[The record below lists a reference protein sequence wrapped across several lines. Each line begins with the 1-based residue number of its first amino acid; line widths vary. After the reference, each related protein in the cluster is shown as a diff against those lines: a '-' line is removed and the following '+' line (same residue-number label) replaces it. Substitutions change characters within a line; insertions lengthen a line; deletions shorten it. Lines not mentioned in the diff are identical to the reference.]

1 MERRPCLLR
10 STLRY
15 AGRKVISPS
24 LSLGQIQRVSDKKW
38 LFGLPFQAAE
48 QSDTSNGETVA
59 DVFADI
65 PPWAGLIESAILRR
79 DLKSATAELD
89 ALAGRRHLPPLAM
102 CLIDFVRRTIVLP
115 YGVKEYG
122 ELRAIRASYCNPCL
136 SDAPAMGGC

>member
-38 LFGLPFQAAE
+38 LFVLPFQAAE

-89 ALAGRRHLPPLAM
+89 EIG
-102 CLIDFVRRTIVLP
+102 
-115 YGVKEYG
+115 
-122 ELRAIRASYCNPCL
+122 RASCRER
-136 SDAPAMGGC
+136 

>member
-1 MERRPCLLR
+1 MTCTR
-10 STLRY
+10 TLGAHCMPSVIARY

-65 PPWAGLIESAILRR
+65 PPWAALIESANT
-79 DLKSATAELD
+79 SATVSPLD
-89 ALAGRRHLPPLAM
+89 VSDCRRIRRYTSLGRLDR
-102 CLIDFVRRTIVLP
+102 I
-115 YGVKEYG
+115 
-122 ELRAIRASYCNPCL
+122 CNSP
-136 SDAPAMGGC
+136 SRSE